1 MARGGMSG
9 AARATVA
16 GAAAASAAMELTPA
30 APLRRRMAAWANERF
45 PLAGTAAMLL
55 SLYFAALVYGRALAH
70 EGAIEVSSGDLGAF
84 FAVWG
89 FFLMIRVLDEH
100 KDYERDRVAHPD
112 RVLQRGLVTL
122 GQLRVLGAAAVAVQL
137 AVSLLADGGVGAVTL
152 WWLALIG
159 FVALTAREFFV
170 GEWLEGR
177 LLLYVLAHLPLWSL
191 AVTWMVQMGARPS
204 SLPASAAWAAV
215 LGFLLPWGADLARR
229 IAPSELQGP
238 GATSYADSLGAGRAA
253 ALLGGTLIGGGAAA
267 AAMLRAAGE
276 HSAVPVIFL
285 TALLVPAVA
294 ALWRFRRDP
303 HGRSANR
310 MLQATARAV
319 LLAELLVVVV
329 ALLADRGLRWA
340 A

>member
-1 MARGGMSG
+1 MTG
-9 AARATVA
+9 AARAAVA
-16 GAAAASAAMELTPA
+16 GDAVAPTAMELTLA
-30 APLRRRMAAWANERF
+30 APLHRRMLAWADERF

-55 SLYFAALVYGRALAH
+55 ALYLAALVYGRALAH
-70 EGAIEVSSGDLGAF
+70 EGSIELSPGDLGAF

-122 GQLRVLGAAAVAVQL
+122 GQLRVLGAAAAAVQL
-137 AVSLLADGGVGAVTL
+137 AVSLLADGGVGPVTL

-159 FVALTAREFFV
+159 FVALTAKEFFA
-170 GEWLEGR
+170 GEWLDRR

-229 IAPSELQGP
+229 IAPAGLQGP
-238 GATSYADSLGAGRAA
+238 GATSYADSLGAGWAA
-253 ALLGGTLIGGGAAA
+253 ALLGGTLIGGAAAA
-267 AAMLRAAGE
+267 AAMLRPAGE
-276 HSAVPVIFL
+276 HSIVAEAVL
-285 TALLVPAVA
+285 GTLLVPLVA

-303 HGRSANR
+303 HDRSANR
-310 MLQATARAV
+310 MLQATARVV

-329 ALLADRGLRWA
+329 VLLADRGLAWA

>member
-1 MARGGMSG
+1 MTSAP
-9 AARATVA
+9 RAMVA
-16 GAAAASAAMELTPA
+16 GDAVAPAAGELRLA
-30 APLRRRMAAWANERF
+30 APLRRRMLAWANERF
-45 PLAGTAAMLL
+45 PLAGTGAMLL
-55 SLYFAALVYGRALAH
+55 CLYLAALVYGRALTH
-70 EGAIEVSSGDLGAF
+70 EGSIEVSPGDLGAF
-84 FAVWG
+84 LAVWA
-89 FFLMIRVLDEH
+89 FFLTIRVLDEH

-137 AVSLLADGGVGAVTL
+137 AVSLLADGGVGPVTL
-152 WWLALIG
+152 WWLALVG
-159 FVALTAREFFV
+159 FVALTAKEFFV
-170 GEWLEGR
+170 GEWLDRR

-191 AVTWMVQMGARPS
+191 AVSWMVQMGARPD
-204 SLPASAAWAAV
+204 SLPASAAWAGV

-229 IAPSELQGP
+229 IAPADLQGP

-276 HSAVPVIFL
+276 HSVVPGLVL
-285 TALLVPAVA
+285 AALLVTVVA

-303 HGRSANR
+303 RDRSANR
-310 MLQATARAV
+310 TLQATARAV

-329 ALLADRGLRWA
+329 ALLADRGLS
-340 A
+340 

>member
-1 MARGGMSG
+1 MTG

-16 GAAAASAAMELTPA
+16 GAAAAPAAMELTLA

-45 PLAGTAAMLL
+45 PLAATGAMLL
-55 SLYFAALVYGRALAH
+55 SLYLAALVYGRALTQ
-70 EGAIEVSSGDLGAF
+70 EGAVELSPGDLGAF
-84 FAVWG
+84 LAVWG

-122 GQLRVLGAAAVAVQL
+122 SQLRVLGAAAVAVQL
-137 AVSLLADGGVGAVTL
+137 AVSLLADGGIGAVTL

-170 GEWLEGR
+170 GEWLDRR

-229 IAPSELQGP
+229 IAPADVQGP

-253 ALLGGTLIGGGAAA
+253 ALLGVALAGGGAAA

-276 HSAVPVIFL
+276 GSIGPAVVL
-285 TALLVPAVA
+285 AALLVPVVA

-303 HGRSANR
+303 HDRSANR
-310 MLQATARAV
+310 LVQAAARAV

-329 ALLADRGLRWA
+329 VLLADRGLAWTA
-340 A
+340 